1 MMMDSITKMVG
12 VIETALLSIEEVTEP
27 SPIDMLYALQD
38 RLEAAR
44 AEVEEVHRYLDE
56 CFVNDPDEGRAVPL
70 IDRAVLLVSRI
81 ARDGGEVEALREQVE
96 WRKTQLEIANA
107 ATRRARDEAIIA
119 RADAIKLREQVA
131 TLARQSASHDFL
143 SDAKD
148 EIWELFVAVRDD
160 FDGSEYQQGK
170 KDGLRSALAILGT
183 PEMASFNRGGGMAR
197 PVPGWEGEVK
207 L

>member
-160 FDGSEYQQGK
+160 FDGSEYQ
-170 KDGLRSALAILGT
+170 LSLIH
-183 PEMASFNRGGGMAR
+183 N
-197 PVPGWEGEVK
+197 
-207 L
+207 

>member
-170 KDGLRSALAILGT
+170 KDGLRSALALLGT
-183 PEMASFNRGGGMAR
+183 PEMIAFNREGGMANAANSSQDAR
-197 PVPGWEGEVK
+197 
-207 L
+207 

>member
-1 MMMDSITKMVG
+1 MDSITKMVG

-170 KDGLRSALAILGT
+170 KDGLRSALALLGT
-183 PEMASFNRGGGMAR
+183 PEMIAFNREGGMANAANSSQDAR
-197 PVPGWEGEVK
+197 
-207 L
+207 